1 MICIH
6 YTHIMYP
13 LHTHYATITHTLCIH
28 YTTHTLFIH
37 YTHIMYPLHTH
48 YASITHTLCIHYTTH
63 TLCIHY
69 THIMHPLYT
78 HYVSITQ
85 HTHTM
90 YPLHTHYASI
100 TNISNIHCYSIR
112 LSNSVKTTL
121 SNDLHSDNR
130 IADLMN
136 LVDSA
141 PKSGS
146 NQETWSSLGEQ
157 IKGAIAKFTVDF
169 IPHMNEEEEVTI
181 A

>member
-1 MICIH
+1 MYPLHAHYVSITHTLCDH
-6 YTHIMYP
+6 YTYIMYSLYNTHIIYP
-13 LHTHYATITHTLCIH
+13 LHTHY
-28 YTTHTLFIH
+28 
-37 YTHIMYPLHTH
+37 
-48 YASITHTLCIHYTTH
+48 
-63 TLCIHY
+63 
-69 THIMHPLYT
+69 
-78 HYVSITQ
+78 V
-85 HTHTM
+85 
-90 YPLHTHYASI
+90 SI

-181 A
+181 P